1 MKAEKRTRFQ
11 IYFEILLGLRD
22 EMRRMDG
29 KPSLTRVSHRVNM
42 PYDRFQETLVQ
53 LVKLDMVSPGDKGEY
68 VVTEK
73 GVEYLQEY
81 RRMAEFLRRMGL
93 S

>member
-1 MKAEKRTRFQ
+1 
-11 IYFEILLGLRD
+11 
-22 EMRRMDG
+22 
-29 KPSLTRVSHRVNM
+29 
-42 PYDRFQETLVQ
+42 LVQ